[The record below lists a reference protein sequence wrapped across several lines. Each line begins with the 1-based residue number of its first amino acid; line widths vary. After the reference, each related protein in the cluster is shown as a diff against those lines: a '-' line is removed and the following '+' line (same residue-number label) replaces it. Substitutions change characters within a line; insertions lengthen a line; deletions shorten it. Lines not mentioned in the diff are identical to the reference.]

1 VAQARRPQS
10 QRRRPRQAG
19 LAQRRPLPRASVERL
34 AQTDPDNTGWQRDLS
49 VSYNKIGDVLVAQG
63 NLPEALQLFRD
74 DLVIAERL
82 AEVDPN
88 NAG

>member
-1 VAQARRPQS
+1 
-10 QRRRPRQAG
+10 
-19 LAQRRPLPRASVERL
+19 
-34 AQTDPDNTGWQRDLS
+34 